1 MRALGRDE
9 LRDLFIVAVDAGF
22 VRAAELGAEELLA
35 RPDAAPEER
44 WEALGVLEERAETTG
59 RTLKVNGGMLD
70 VAELRIRL
78 QRGEQPDVLRLL
90 DRLRRESGRD
100 PQVMQALAE
109 ALMEAGIDLNALAGR
124 AGAAAGPAAAG
135 LPLGAAPAAAAP
147 GKLWTPGG
155 EQPGAGGEKKAIWT
169 PG

>member
-1 MRALGRDE
+1 MGWRESSRFLIESAFCTCQAL
-9 LRDLFIVAVDAGF
+9 
-22 VRAAELGAEELLA
+22 
-35 RPDAAPEER
+35 
-44 WEALGVLEERAETTG
+44 TTCG
-59 RTLKVNGGMLD
+59 KPG
-70 VAELRIRL
+70 
-78 QRGEQPDVLRLL
+78 DVLRLL